1 MPTPLAVD
9 REVLGMRNVSPK
21 QTLVLILASGVVSAL
36 AACSSK
42 PAKQIVLPGDRA
54 YPESIAA
61 SADGTLYVS
70 SLASGGVYRIKPGT
84 DTAEQWI
91 APGTYGTR
99 STFGVRVD
107 DAKGELWVCSN
118 DVSALGVPGPGS
130 AQGSNLVAFDLASGA
145 GKVSVPLPG
154 TGNICNDTT
163 MGPDGAVYATNS
175 SKPQILR
182 LKPGASR
189 LEVFIESPA
198 FDQPKDAPGLDG
210 IAFGGDGNLYVNT
223 FAPGGFFRVDVKDGS
238 AGKVTKLTTSRAL
251 KFPDGL
257 RPTGGQTFV
266 MAEGGGSL
274 DRVTVNGDA
283 VDIHT
288 VSDGFSGPTGVAL
301 VGDTLWGSEG
311 QLPHLFDVKTG
322 PPNLPF
328 RVVGVPAAK

>member
-1 MPTPLAVD
+1 MKTVSQKQMLA
-9 REVLGMRNVSPK
+9 
-21 QTLVLILASGVVSAL
+21 LVLASGVVAAL

-70 SLASGGVYRIKPGT
+70 SLASGGILRIKPGT

-91 APGTYGTR
+91 APGAYGTR
-99 STFGVRVD
+99 STFGVLVD
-107 DAKGELWVCSN
+107 EAKGQLWVCSN
-118 DVSALGVPGPGS
+118 DFSALGVPGPGL
-130 AQGSNLVAFDLASGA
+130 AQGSNLAAFDLASGN
-145 GKVSVPLPG
+145 GKVIVPLPG
-154 TGNICNDTT
+154 SGNLCNDTAI
-163 MGPDGAVYATNS
+163 GPDGALYVTNS

-182 LKPGASR
+182 LKPGASQ

-198 FDQPKDAPGLDG
+198 FEQPKDAPGLDG

-223 FAPGGFFRVDVKDGS
+223 FAPGGFFRVDVKDGV
-238 AGKVTKLTTSRAL
+238 AGKVTKLTTSRPL
-251 KFPDGL
+251 KLPDGL
-257 RPTGGQTFV
+257 RPTGGLTFV

-274 DRVTVNGDA
+274 DRVTVDGDA

-288 VSDGFSGPTGVAL
+288 VSEGFSGPTGVAL

-311 QLPHLFDVKTG
+311 QLPHLFDAKAG